1 MRDRQEVAM
10 KTLISALWLVTS
22 LAVGAAW
29 AQPYTPNQA
38 GVTMGHWHLNSR
50 DVEANKKIFVGMG
63 GTASEAGGLQRV
75 TFPGV
80 VVILNLPAGAAP
92 PIGPTDGSVVNH
104 VGFVVQNVQASVA
117 KWKAAG
123 VPVSPGNNNRL
134 DQAYVNTPDGL
145 RIEILED
152 KTQSVPI
159 RHEHVHFFLP
169 ETAIGQS
176 QDWYAKIF
184 GAKPG
189 TRNNGPVADIPGVQL
204 RYNKA
209 DKPMVTTKGRV
220 LDHIGFDVKDL
231 QGFIKKLET
240 AGIKLDR
247 PYTKNEQTGA
257 ALAFITDPWG
267 TYIELNERP
276 NAVYLP

>member
-10 KTLISALWLVTS
+10 KTLISALGLVTS

-92 PIGPTDGSVVNH
+92 PAGPTDGSVVNH
-104 VGFVVQNVQASVA
+104 VGFVVQNVQDSVA